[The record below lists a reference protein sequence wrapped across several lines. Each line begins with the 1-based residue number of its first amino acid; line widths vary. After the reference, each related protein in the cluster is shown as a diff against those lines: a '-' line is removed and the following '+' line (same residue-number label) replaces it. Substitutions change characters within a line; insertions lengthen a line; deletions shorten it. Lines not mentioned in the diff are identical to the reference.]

1 MSFYIYIKYLPL
13 SNRYFSLCDFC
24 KVFAFVKMCE
34 GGKGVENVKLFNQI
48 AREEKRREVVKVGKN
63 GCGNFY

>member
-13 SNRYFSLCDFC
+13 SNRYLSLCEFC
-24 KVFAFVKMCE
+24 KIFAFVKMCE

-48 AREEKRREVVKVGKN
+48 AGEGKT
-63 GCGNFY
+63 